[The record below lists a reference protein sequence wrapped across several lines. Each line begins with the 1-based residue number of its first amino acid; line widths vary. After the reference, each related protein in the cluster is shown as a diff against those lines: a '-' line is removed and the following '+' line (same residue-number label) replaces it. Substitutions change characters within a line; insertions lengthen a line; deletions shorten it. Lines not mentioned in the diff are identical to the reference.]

1 VHRHRLV
8 PLDEAI
14 KPFLEDVA
22 RDALRAEATLE
33 VIDTRTGEVWVVPVP
48 GVWVKAGP
56 REVFTPK
63 PALAP

>member
-1 VHRHRLV
+1 MWRVI
-8 PLDEAI
+8 P
-14 KPFLEDVA
+14 P
-22 RDALRAEATLE
+22 AEATLE

-56 REVFTPK
+56 REVCTPR